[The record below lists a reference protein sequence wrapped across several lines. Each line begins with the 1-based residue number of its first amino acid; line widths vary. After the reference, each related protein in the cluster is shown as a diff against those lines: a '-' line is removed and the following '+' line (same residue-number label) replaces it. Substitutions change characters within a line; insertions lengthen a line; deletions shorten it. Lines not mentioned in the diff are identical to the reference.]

1 MSVQFKEINYSI
13 YGRCLEMSNEL
24 CRLVIT
30 LDKGPHIICYQM
42 HGEPNVM
49 FEDLEDFHTQS
60 GSDFDTYFYPGAKW
74 HIYGGHRLWLSP
86 ESMPETYYPD
96 NFAVPYTTEGN
107 TVILTPKEQ
116 EGNHVQYVF
125 KVTLE
130 EKGTKVTVAHTIYNR
145 DSKEKTFAPWGLSV
159 LAPGGVE
166 IVPQADK
173 QTGLLSNR
181 ILALWDYSDMSD
193 PRLWWG
199 NKYITLIQ
207 IPGMDKNF
215 KLGLN
220 HEKQWSSYLLGK
232 ELFVKRYHT
241 VDGGNYPDGGC
252 SFETYICK
260 NFLEMESLGELKTL
274 APGESVDHV
283 ENWELSVVE
292 GGFDPKDEASVDGF
306 AKKYLW

>member
-1 MSVQFKEINYSI
+1 MKHWETTDPEW
-13 YGRCLEMSNEL
+13 GRILHLSDGKTEVSAA
-24 CRLVIT
+24 
-30 LDKGPHIICYQM
+30 LDFGIRVVGLSAA
-42 HGEPNVM
+42 GEPNL
-49 FEDLEDFHTQS
+49 FYRQPEDDQEYRTPKGWRL
-60 GSDFDTYFYPGAKW
+60 
-74 HIYGGHRLWLSP
+74 YGGHRLWLSP

-220 HEKQWSSYLLGK
+220 HEKQWTSYLLGK

-260 NFLEMESLGELKTL
+260 NFLEMESLEELKTL

-306 AKKYLW
+306 AKKYIW